1 MPDCRHGMLHATWQH
16 ACVPPMRLL
25 SSHSLPAVP
34 LVTPA
39 QALLRY
45 ALPIDC
51 KPIRQV
57 QRDLEGISDD
67 LRVPGKGVCC
77 GGH

>member
-1 MPDCRHGMLHATWQH
+1 MWLLW
-16 ACVPPMRLL
+16 LL
-25 SSHSLPAVP
+25 SHTSLLCH
-34 LVTPA
+34 LVTPV

-57 QRDLEGISDD
+57 QRELEGISDD
-67 LRVPGKGVCC
+67 LRVPGKGLR
-77 GGH
+77 GAGHR

>member
-1 MPDCRHGMLHATWQH
+1 MPPGSMPVYLPCSCSRHTAS
-16 ACVPPMRLL
+16 LL
-25 SSHSLPAVP
+25 YP